1 MTHGRLLD
9 PSTERER
16 RERRRAQEQ
25 AEDELE
31 DRRKRRRMLWQCV
44 ALTFIGVPVYAYS
57 WYVTDLRQAEL
68 AISAGFVLSYGAP
81 FFRWLAYHI
90 SESEAF
96 RR

>member
-1 MTHGRLLD
+1 MTRGRMLD

-16 RERRRAQEQ
+16 RERRRAEQQ
-25 AEDELE
+25 AEDELV

-57 WYVTDLRQAEL
+57 WHLTDLRMAEV
-68 AISAGFVLSYGAP
+68 AISAGFVLSYAAP

-90 SESEAF
+90 SESEEF

>member
-1 MTHGRLLD
+1 VTDGRLLD
-9 PSTERER
+9 PSTERDR
-16 RERRRAQEQ
+16 REHRRAQEQ
-25 AEDELE
+25 AEDELA

-57 WYVTDLRQAEL
+57 WHLTDPRQAEV
-68 AISAGFVLSYGAP
+68 AASAGFVLSYAAP

-90 SESEAF
+90 SQSEEF